1 MNYRI
6 PIFPLPLVVFPG
18 SVYPLHIFEK
28 RYKIMINDCL
38 KNQKGFGIIAQFD
51 KEFSKIGTYVIISSV
66 LKKYDG
72 GEMDII
78 VLGMERISV
87 EDLILH
93 KNGYYEAVANSFADD
108 PNKVNSSL
116 VTEVEQ
122 KFERLLNKIKYE
134 LDDAFWINYQKSKM
148 KSFKL
153 AEKAGLTLHQQQE
166 LLTLNNENR
175 RLDYLLHHLIDLDK
189 RMDENMAMQSVIL
202 GDGYI
207 NKS

>member
-1 MNYRI
+1 
-6 PIFPLPLVVFPG
+6 
-18 SVYPLHIFEK
+18 
-28 RYKIMINDCL
+28 MINDCL
-38 KNQKGFGIIAQFD
+38 RNQKGFGIIAQLD

-87 EDLILH
+87 EELVLH
-93 KNGYYEAVANSFADD
+93 IDGYYEAIAKQFADD
-108 PNKVNSSL
+108 LNKVNSSL

-134 LDDAFWINYQKSKM
+134 LEDAFWLNYQKTKT

-153 AEKAGLTLHQQQE
+153 AEKAGLTLKQQQE
-166 LLTLNNENR
+166 LLTINNENR

-189 RMDENMAMQSVIL
+189 RMDENMAMQSIIL
-202 GDGYI
+202 GNGYL